1 MNEDS
6 ELKIGMAKVISAMIA
21 GEARVMIVTIAAITL
36 WGLCLYEATP
46 LRIFAAAGFSVL
58 VFLPML
64 LADNRR
70 VK

>member
-1 MNEDS
+1 MNEDK
-6 ELKIGMAKVISAMIA
+6 ELKIGIAKIVSGMIA

-64 LADNRR
+64 MADNRR

>member
-6 ELKIGMAKVISAMIA
+6 ELKIGMAKVISGMIA

-58 VFLPML
+58 IFLPMI
-64 LADNRR
+64 LADKRR
-70 VK
+70 IK